1 MENDREPYVRVG
13 DGRAHKIARKRARPD
28 FDDDLGPHILEDFT
42 LSELARLMDRPFV
55 GGVMSQLELF
65 NDNRDEIKDQKR
77 APIARFDETEA
88 KEALQRYEGVV
99 RMMARRLRPAAAL
112 GQALDEDDL
121 CAEGR
126 VAVLEG
132 LATYQHYGISEKA
145 WVRTRI
151 RQRMIDA
158 IRKLDLRSRDEMSLA
173 VRHASGETEGSEEH
187 ERGRI
192 VSARR
197 LVSIDAGTVEVP
209 PMSERL
215 PAEDTELADEITH
228 RRLQYARLRD
238 ALALLPA
245 RQRQA
250 VEMGLLHGLPLRK
263 IGERMGISESR
274 VCQLQK
280 RAVHHLRK
288 VVGETDEV
296 IWAA

>member
-1 MENDREPYVRVG
+1 MQQ
-13 DGRAHKIARKRARPD
+13 
-28 FDDDLGPHILEDFT
+28 T
-42 LSELARLMDRPFV
+42 LS
-55 GGVMSQLELF
+55 
-65 NDNRDEIKDQKR
+65 
-77 APIARFDETEA
+77 TEA
-88 KEALQRYEGVV
+88 PSREEARAKGTVSPEQRLSFTERDAKAAIDRYEGTV
-99 RMMARRLRPAAAL
+99 RMMARRLRPVASL
-112 GQALDEDDL
+112 GQALDEEDL

-126 VAVLEG
+126 VAVLEA
-132 LATYQHYGISEKA
+132 LATYRGYGISEQT

-173 VRHASGETEGSEEH
+173 VRHASGETEGSDEH

-238 ALALLPA
+238 ALELLPA
-245 RQRQA
+245 RQRLA

-288 VVGETDEV
+288 VVGEPDAV
-296 IWAA
+296 FHAA